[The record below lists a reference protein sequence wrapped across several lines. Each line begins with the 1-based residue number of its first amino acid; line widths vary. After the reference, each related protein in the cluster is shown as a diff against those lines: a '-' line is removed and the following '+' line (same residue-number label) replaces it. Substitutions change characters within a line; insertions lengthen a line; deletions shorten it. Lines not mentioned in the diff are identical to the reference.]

1 MFFVFKRFKILCCRL
16 DAEMKDGI
24 CAGVALRTKRE
35 GKEGVSDDDKHFFGG
50 MDCLGKAQ
58 LRPC

>member
-1 MFFVFKRFKILCCRL
+1 
-16 DAEMKDGI
+16 MKDGI

-35 GKEGVSDDDKHFFGG
+35 EKEGVSDDDKHSFGG
-50 MDCLGKAQ
+50 MDCLGKVQ